1 MLLIKNGYIV
11 KNENDLLLTDILI
24 NDGIIVKIGKDINED
39 CETLDAK
46 GCLVMPGA
54 TDVHVHFREPG
65 FVSKETIKTGTMSS
79 AKGGFTCVMPMP
91 NLNPCPDCYDNL
103 IKETDIIDKDSVIDC
118 FPYGTVT
125 VAEADK
131 EIADIESMAP
141 YIKAITDDGR
151 GVNNLEILEKACRIA
166 KKYNLIVA
174 SHAEDNIYKYA
185 PEGEYV
191 AVRREIEIA
200 KKTGVKYH
208 FCHMSTKESFDAI
221 RKARKEG
228 YTNITC
234 EITPHHLVLSED
246 MIKDGNWKMNP
257 PLRSKE
263 NMNATIEA
271 LLDGTADMIA
281 CDHAP
286 HTEEEKNRE
295 YDKCPNGIIGIE
307 TSLPII
313 YTHFVKTGLI
323 SYKKFLDL
331 CVYNPNRIFNLSN
344 RSLNEGEVADIAVLD
359 ITNEHA
365 YTKDEILSKGKNS
378 PFIGN
383 KYYGFTK
390 YTIKNGKVIYKNK

>member
-11 KNENDLLLTDILI
+11 SGENDLVVKDILI
-24 NDGIIVKIGKDINED
+24 KDDVIIKIED
-39 CETLDAK
+39 KIDEKCEVIDAK

-65 FVSKETIKTGTMSS
+65 FEAKETIKSGTMSS

-91 NLNPCPDCYDNL
+91 NLNPCPDCYENL
-103 IKETDIIDKDSVIDC
+103 KVETDIIERDAIIDC
-118 FPYGTVT
+118 YPYGTVS
-125 VAEADK
+125 VGEMDK
-131 EIADIESMAP
+131 QMADIESIAP
-141 YIKAITDDGR
+141 YVKAITDDGR
-151 GVNNLEILEKACRIA
+151 GVNNLELLEHACRIA
-166 KKYNLIVA
+166 KKYNLVVA
-174 SHAEDNIYKYA
+174 SHAEDNFYKYA
-185 PEGEYV
+185 PEGEFV

-200 KKTGVKYH
+200 KRTGVKYH
-208 FCHMSTKESFDAI
+208 FCHMSTKESYDAI
-221 RKARKEG
+221 RQAKKEG

-234 EITPHHLVLSED
+234 EVTPHHLVLSED

-257 PLRSKE
+257 PLRSKA
-263 NMNATIEA
+263 NMEATIEA
-271 LLDGTADMIA
+271 LLDGTIDVLA

-286 HTEEEKNRE
+286 HTKEEKQRE

-331 CVYNPNRIFNLSN
+331 AVYNPNRIFNLSN
-344 RSLNEGEVADIAVLD
+344 RDLKLGEIADIAILD
-359 ITNEHA
+359 IENPHT
-365 YTKDEILSKGKNS
+365 YTEEEILSKGVNS

-383 KYYGFTK
+383 TYYGFNK
-390 YTIKNGKVIYKNK
+390 YTIKNGKVIYRG